1 MATVYLAAD
10 LKHQRQVAV
19 KVLRPDLA
27 ASIATERFLKEIR
40 FAARLT
46 HPNILTLIDSGDAGG
61 FLHYVM
67 PFVEDSLRGLLDREG
82 VLKQERALEV
92 IRDVADA
99 LGYAHGQG
107 ILHRDIKPENIL
119 LSQGHAVVADFGVAK
134 AITTAGGA
142 NLTRTGF
149 PIGTLGYMSPE
160 QAAGRGDLDERT
172 DIYSLACVFYEAVI
186 GEPPGMWITDEAG
199 RLGRF
204 LKAPAQHRHIL
215 DRLPGLVEATLVRAM
230 RLEPEDRFSTAG
242 EFAQA
247 LGEALAGSRRY
258 SEPQALNIVKR
269 AADLQARPTED
280 GSLSLGGIQQ
290 LAAEVGIPPEHV
302 QKAAQAL
309 DKPEASIERG
319 GYTGFTGKIE
329 LDAPID
335 VLASPQ
341 AFGPVLEEIRHT
353 IGQAGRINETFDDSF
368 SWEFKPGFG
377 EWTRRIQVTLT
388 PTSGGTRIRIAEH
401 PGAEQELTIA
411 SVMGGMALGGIV
423 IAATNSLGLDLGIV
437 VSAGAATWWGQ
448 YAIFR
453 AWHRRYIKK
462 RFRILSGLVERL
474 SNIVGKAEGVALPPP
489 NDSRPDAR

>member
-19 KVLRPDLA
+19 KVLRPDLT

-40 FAARLT
+40 IAAQLT
-46 HPNILTLIDSGDAGG
+46 HPNILTLIDSGDADG

-160 QAAGRGDLDERT
+160 QAAGRTDLDECT
-172 DIYSLACVFYEAVI
+172 DIYSLACVFYEALI

-204 LKAPAQHRHIL
+204 LKAPAQHRNVL

-230 RLEPEDRFSTAG
+230 RLEPEDRFSSAG

-247 LGEALAGSRRY
+247 LGDALGGSRRY
-258 SEPQALNIVKR
+258 SEPQALDIVKR

-302 QKAAQAL
+302 
-309 DKPEASIERG
+309 
-319 GYTGFTGKIE
+319 
-329 LDAPID
+329 
-335 VLASPQ
+335 
-341 AFGPVLEEIRHT
+341 
-353 IGQAGRINETFDDSF
+353 
-368 SWEFKPGFG
+368 
-377 EWTRRIQVTLT
+377 
-388 PTSGGTRIRIAEH
+388 
-401 PGAEQELTIA
+401 
-411 SVMGGMALGGIV
+411 
-423 IAATNSLGLDLGIV
+423 
-437 VSAGAATWWGQ
+437 
-448 YAIFR
+448 
-453 AWHRRYIKK
+453 
-462 RFRILSGLVERL
+462 
-474 SNIVGKAEGVALPPP
+474 
-489 NDSRPDAR
+489 